1 MKKPESIEDFY
12 INRAINSQPL
22 VFNLLRYDDCLR
34 MDPQPYRRRDF
45 YKVSFMRGR
54 TLLHYGDKS
63 LEVNGDALAI
73 FSPDVP
79 YTVDMPDGPAI
90 GQYFIFKP
98 AYLAEY
104 FRRNIKELPLFAP
117 GAHPVYELDAT
128 QAAAVAQL
136 FERMAQEFNTDY
148 AYKDDLIRNCI
159 IDILHYA
166 MRMEPVE
173 KRYQQT
179 DASVRI
185 TGVFN
190 ELLDRQFPIENLSQ
204 QFELK
209 SPADFAAQLGVH
221 VNSLNRALRTTTGK
235 STSSLIAERLV
246 TEATIL
252 LKHSEWNV
260 AEIGFSLG
268 FEDPAHFSHF
278 IKKHTGQAPSSFRS
292 VPVHA

>member
-73 FSPDVP
+73 FSPDIP

-98 AYLAEY
+98 AYLSEY

-128 QAAAVAQL
+128 QAAAVAGL
-136 FERMAQEFNTDY
+136 FDRMAQEFDSDY

-166 MRMEPVE
+166 MRMEPVA
-173 KRYQQT
+173 KRYQHT

-185 TGVFN
+185 TSVFN

-209 SPADFAAQLGVH
+209 SPADFAAQMGVH

-235 STSSLIAERLV
+235 STSNLIAERLV

-260 AEIGFSLG
+260 AEIGFRLG

-278 IKKHTGQAPSSFRS
+278 FKKHTGQAPSGLRS
-292 VPVHA
+292 IPVNA